1 MLVLVV
7 VSSLL
12 ISILSYACWNL
23 LKKNEELEEAINVF
37 YARTNATVRY
47 MRFLDERQMFERDDE
62 VGEIFKLLVETVDK
76 LYGFVTEIRDGTSTE
91 EEIKYILE
99 V

>member
-1 MLVLVV
+1 MLVFLVV
-7 VSSLL
+7 TLSVLV
-12 ISILSYACWNL
+12 IALSYGCWNL

-62 VGEIFKLLVETVDK
+62 VGETFKLLVETVDK
-76 LYGFVTEIRDGTSTE
+76 LYGFVTEIRDGNTTE
-91 EEIKYILE
+91 EKEQ
-99 V
+99 